1 MYHRKLDEKQNHLG
15 VQGQKATYTS
25 LVSWSAP
32 GSVFVTLACN
42 LASFSQV
49 NGRAFRSRALAV
61 SQEYSVPSHGL
72 SREWGW
78 SAVYL
83 KIGPYPNH

>member
-1 MYHRKLDEKQNHLG
+1 MYHRKLDEEQNHLG

-49 NGRAFRSRALAV
+49 NGRAFRLRVLAV

-72 SREWGW
+72 SREWRW
-78 SAVYL
+78 SVVYL
-83 KIGPYPNH
+83 KTGPYPNH